1 MAGTENTVRYTIQGY
16 SICSDPLELQ
26 SNSYALKIP
35 LHQESILVNRKPFFP
50 ETVFPQYSQP
60 G

>member
-26 SNSYALKIP
+26 SNSYALNKGNA
-35 LHQESILVNRKPFFP
+35 LAEGSSIQHRIVLKRNGGR
-50 ETVFPQYSQP
+50 TLR
-60 G
+60 